1 MLLLSLL
8 ATSVMELLASFM
20 GLRGKNL
27 KKALRNMLAS
37 SDVHET
43 VYNDFIEN
51 SLFRQLSAN
60 PTKRGSEPSYM
71 EDKTFRSIL
80 FDVLL
85 KGEPVEK
92 LEEQIE
98 QIPDVDLKNV
108 LRQLY
113 RDAKGD
119 IPGFQQNVQAWY
131 NGVMDRASGWYKR
144 STQRILLY
152 LGFAIAIIFNADV
165 LSIYARLESDP
176 EKLNQVV
183 GLADTFVRRYGGGAG
198 ETTMPYPDNQ
208 SYPQPYTPDNQ
219 PAPYQE
225 QAPAPGGIQPYP
237 PEGGADG
244 GIQPY
249 QPEGGTSG
257 GIQPYQPDQSAGQP
271 QPYSP
276 QNGGNPEGGA
286 IQPYS
291 SGNPPAQA
299 PPRPYQAPEAG
310 AGATEGS
317 MTTYNAPGDTASIK
331 GRLSGWLTPRRQ
343 NEGQLTDPATIKEM
357 QQMILKELK
366 SAESPLGLG
375 WSQVNPAAFDLQ
387 DWMFK
392 ILGWTVTALA
402 ITMGAPFWFDLLQR
416 LVNIKGSGRKPE

>member
-1 MLLLSLL
+1 VVLLKVVIGIIFVMLLLSLL

-37 SDVHET
+37 SDVHES
-43 VYNDFIEN
+43 VYNDFLEN

-80 FDVLL
+80 FAVVL
-85 KGEPVEK
+85 KGEPLEK

-113 RDAKGD
+113 RDSKGD
-119 IPGFQQNVQAWY
+119 LTAFQQNVQIWY
-131 NGVMDRASGWYKR
+131 NSIMDRASGWYKR

-165 LSIYARLESDP
+165 LSIYERLESDP

-183 GLADTFVRRYGGGAG
+183 GLADSFVQRYGPASSG
-198 ETTMPYPDNQ
+198 ETASSSGTPAYTPGN
-208 SYPQPYTPDNQ
+208 QPYEYRGQ
-219 PAPYQE
+219 PSAPQE
-225 QAPAPGGIQPYP
+225 
-237 PEGGADG
+237 
-244 GIQPY
+244 IQPY
-249 QPEGGTSG
+249 QPEGGTNQPAPDNQIQPYSPG
-257 GIQPYQPDQSAGQP
+257 DTFDRPPPQPYQPAEPLNYDTNAAADTTSVK
-271 QPYSP
+271 
-276 QNGGNPEGGA
+276 A
-286 IQPYS
+286 IVQ
-291 SGNPPAQA
+291 
-299 PPRPYQAPEAG
+299 R
-310 AGATEGS
+310 
-317 MTTYNAPGDTASIK
+317 
-331 GRLSGWLTPRRQ
+331 WLTSSERE
-343 NEGQLTDPATIKEM
+343 EGQIADPETVREI

-375 WSQVNPAAFDLQ
+375 WSQVNPAVFDFQ
-387 DWMFK
+387 DWILK

-416 LVNIKGSGRKPE
+416 LVNIKGSGKKPE